1 MEPTVDTQNN
11 SKAPLARWDEGS
23 LPSLDGKD
31 TEMDNQGKS
40 DTLTVL
46 QEVKALTRNG
56 NAVLSNGSTVTT
68 DEVKFLDPTG
78 RILEI
83 NVADSFS
90 SKSSSLPSAKR
101 RKPKVPDGGWGW
113 VVVFSSFVISLIAD
127 GVSYSFGLL
136 YIEFLNYFQESK
148 SKTSWIGSLFMAVP
162 LLLGPIMSALVDRYG
177 CRSMTILGGL
187 ISGLGFVI
195 ASFGNSIEWEF
206 IFFGVVAGS
215 GLGLCYVTAVVSI
228 AYWFDKYRT
237 LAIGLGACGTGVGTL
252 IYAPLT
258 QFLIEEYGWRGTV
271 LLLAGTFFNMCVCG
285 ALMRD
290 PKWLSQEV
298 SKQESLKNVSSYSTM
313 QDAEV
318 QSNGNSSFY
327 LSTNADDNSKFV
339 QYSEGCNLPTV
350 RSAVNLPTF
359 LNGQEKVP
367 VEVLEQFSN
376 NRMLLDALLDNYSPL
391 LQFNN
396 KPDKTKSRRSSEDS
410 QKLHSGSKPGTNTNS
425 LEKTPIG
432 ADKNCIGNVLPST
445 ESQQTSLPSNRNGIL
460 KSGKDSGQHYL
471 KGIRLHR
478 NSVMYRGAM
487 LNIPKYRL
495 RASSCPDIFRNSMT
509 TIAKENEE
517 KWYADILELLKTM
530 FDFSMFVELHFLLI
544 SVATILLFIWLIVPY
559 FYLAEHVTRRGY
571 TEVEAS
577 FLLSIIGVANFFG
590 MIGLGWAGDQ
600 PWMNVTKTYA
610 VCLTLCGLTCIF
622 MPIATDSFNALAAL
636 SGLFGLFFAS
646 NYSFTPSIVVQL
658 IPLERFTTAYGLILL
673 CQGIGCLVGPPLAGW
688 IFDMM
693 GEWDLS
699 FYLAGGWIIFSA
711 ILTILIQFTKNRKIW
726 GSGKLE
732 MEKIHHS
739 VP

>member
-359 LNGQEKVP
+359 LNGQEKV
-367 VEVLEQFSN
+367 SRT
-376 NRMLLDALLDNYSPL
+376 NR
-391 LQFNN
+391 
-396 KPDKTKSRRSSEDS
+396 
-410 QKLHSGSKPGTNTNS
+410 
-425 LEKTPIG
+425 
-432 ADKNCIGNVLPST
+432 
-445 ESQQTSLPSNRNGIL
+445 
-460 KSGKDSGQHYL
+460 
-471 KGIRLHR
+471 
-478 NSVMYRGAM
+478 
-487 LNIPKYRL
+487 
-495 RASSCPDIFRNSMT
+495 
-509 TIAKENEE
+509 
-517 KWYADILELLKTM
+517 LLK
-530 FDFSMFVELHFLLI
+530 V
-544 SVATILLFIWLIVPY
+544 
-559 FYLAEHVTRRGY
+559 YLEDP
-571 TEVEAS
+571 
-577 FLLSIIGVANFFG
+577 F
-590 MIGLGWAGDQ
+590 
-600 PWMNVTKTYA
+600 
-610 VCLTLCGLTCIF
+610 
-622 MPIATDSFNALAAL
+622 
-636 SGLFGLFFAS
+636 
-646 NYSFTPSIVVQL
+646 
-658 IPLERFTTAYGLILL
+658 
-673 CQGIGCLVGPPLAGW
+673 
-688 IFDMM
+688 
-693 GEWDLS
+693 
-699 FYLAGGWIIFSA
+699 
-711 ILTILIQFTKNRKIW
+711 
-726 GSGKLE
+726 
-732 MEKIHHS
+732 
-739 VP
+739 